1 MIRLTLRELRVAPA
15 QHVATLIVTTIG
27 AIFATIVIEADR
39 VLGSQ
44 SAAGGFLA
52 HGFVRLLLDVLGSVF
67 LFVAIFVSC
76 IVIANTFGIVM
87 AARSRRIALLRLLG
101 AEGRA
106 LRRGVTLEGAI
117 VGAAGGVLG
126 TAVGLAVVAA
136 LVAVLTARH
145 TFAPAPSPLA
155 TPLLVAPTVIA
166 VLSTAGAA
174 WFGSRRVSA
183 VTPLDAVGAGQDA
196 SLEEVRR
203 RRRPWLVSGCLAVG
217 AVLLVAGVVIGAR
230 SPFGLFLAA
239 PGGALSFLGFVLG
252 SGTFL
257 PPVLHLTGRLFG
269 RSVPA
274 TLSRG
279 NAMRHPERSARS
291 AISLVIGVTLVVMF
305 AVAAACFGTQAGAV
319 AATAGP
325 QEAASDAAF
334 VTLVL
339 GVLGVL
345 IGFSLAIAAVGLV
358 NSLSLSVLQRR
369 REIGLLRAVGMN
381 RGQVRLM
388 VLFESLQLTLAGSVC
403 GIVLGVLYG
412 WAAALTALS
421 SDHHIG
427 GYFLPTIPLPL
438 VLSVVGLSAALAV
451 LASLAPTR
459 RANAVSPVAA
469 LAVE

>member
-1 MIRLTLRELRVAPA
+1 MIRLTLRELQVAPA
-15 QHVATLIVTTIG
+15 QHVATLIVTALG
-27 AIFATIVIEADR
+27 AVFATIVIEADR

-44 SAAGGFLA
+44 SATGGFLA

-76 IVIANTFGIVM
+76 IVISNTFGIVM
-87 AARSRRIALLRLLG
+87 TARSRRIALLRLLG
-101 AEGRA
+101 AEAGA
-106 LRRGVTLEGAI
+106 LRAGVTLEGAI
-117 VGAAGGVLG
+117 VGAVGGVLG
-126 TAVGLAVVAA
+126 TVVGLVVVAA
-136 LVAVLTARH
+136 LVAILTAQH
-145 TFAPAPSPLA
+145 TFVPAPSPLA
-155 TPLLVAPTVIA
+155 TPLLVVPTAIA
-166 VLSTAGAA
+166 IVSTAGAA
-174 WFGSRRVSA
+174 WFGSRRVSS
-183 VTPLDAVGAGQDA
+183 VTPLEAVAAGQ
-196 SLEEVRR
+196 EENLAEVKG
-203 RRRPWLVSGCLAVG
+203 RRRPVLVYGCLVVG
-217 AVLLVAGVVIGAR
+217 GVLLVAGVAVGAR

-257 PPVLHLTGRLFG
+257 PPVLQLVGRVFG
-269 RSVPA
+269 GSAPA
-274 TLSRG
+274 SLSRG

-291 AISLVIGVTLVVMF
+291 AVSLVIGVTLVVMF

-325 QEAASDAAF
+325 EEAASDAAF

-369 REIGLLRAVGMN
+369 REIGLLRAIGLD
-381 RGQVRLM
+381 RTQVRLM
-388 VLFESLQLTLAGSVC
+388 VLFESLQITFAGSAC
-403 GIVLGVLYG
+403 GLVLGVLYG

-438 VLSVVGLSAALAV
+438 VLAVVIASAVLAV
-451 LASLAPTR
+451 IASLAPTR
-459 RANAVSPVAA
+459 RANAVPPVAA
-469 LAVE
+469 LAVD